1 MKRVELGYDFIR
13 NPETDPS
20 AIHVAMPWLLENAK
34 LTFDVPGGV
43 VRSGEDQIPGTSAS
57 WNTVQNFVA
66 ARNDD
71 AQILVSG
78 SEVPLYLLGKL
89 LDDPYRQPR
98 TYEKPHVFPWLM
110 NNYWTTNFRASQ
122 EGGIQVRIRHQL
134 NPGHLQHGR
143 IAVRLE
149 CTHPA
154 LHPRNAGRHCGQR
167 QRPRP
172 LIPAQ
177 RMQPCA
183 DHVMHPRGQRRGH
196 PDQPAGNRRAGR
208 HSYPARRLGT
218 RTALYGGR
226 CDRAPAGRP
235 ERHFAGAETL

>member
-1 MKRVELGYDFIR
+1 IR

-20 AIHVAMPWLLENAK
+20 AIYVAMPWLLENAK
-34 LTFDVPGGV
+34 LTFDVPGGG

-89 LDDPYRQPR
+89 LDDPYDQPR

-122 EGGIQVRIRHQL
+122 EG
-134 NPGHLQHGR
+134 
-143 IAVRLE
+143 E
-149 CTHPA
+149 FK
-154 LHPRNAGRHCGQR
+154 CGFV
-167 QRPRP
+167 
-172 LIPAQ
+172 I
-177 RMQPCA
+177 
-183 DHVMHPRGQRRGH
+183 
-196 PDQPAGNRRAGR
+196 
-208 HSYPARRLGT
+208 SST
-218 RTALYGGR
+218 RDTS
-226 CDRAPAGRP
+226 
-235 ERHFAGAETL
+235 